1 MAAKAI
7 SAQTHLPLLYSF
19 DAGNGKCKGMST
31 DSKAP
36 VEFEPVIAPLT
47 TQRGIRT
54 EDEKPTF
61 SLKEADQTL
70 VFGIDDVFAHGR
82 RTGIRRLN
90 SQERYTDADYFK
102 LLKVLF
108 LHTFAAYRGRSE
120 AIAPTGVISVPV
132 STYNNGDVVDQVRG
146 TLVGRHELVDYEGC
160 TLRLDIQAKRLLMVP
175 ESYGALM
182 HYAYEADTLKKRTG
196 ADITGTTLVVDIG
209 YETTDISLFEGL
221 KYQRD
226 RAESLHRAGMGI
238 VTRAV
243 HKYLDQALRATDD
256 HRIDRALQAIAGK
269 VPGAPKEI
277 EPVPGIFAD
286 VTTVYDEEIDILGTR
301 IANEVLTRFPESASR
316 VLLAGG
322 GAHHLCGVLRDKLQP
337 LTVETASDP
346 DVANMCGAFT
356 MLRIQAQARE

>member
-1 MAAKAI
+1 MATKANPTTLALI
-7 SAQTHLPLLYSF
+7 YSF
-19 DAGNGKCKGMST
+19 DAGNGKCKGIST
-31 DSKAP
+31 DTKSP

-47 TQRGIRT
+47 TQRGIRA
-54 EDEKPTF
+54 EEEKPNF
-61 SLKEADQTL
+61 SLKEGEQTL

-82 RTGIRRLN
+82 RTGMRRLN
-90 SQERYTDADYFK
+90 SQERYTDPDYFK

-108 LHTFAAYRGRSE
+108 LHAFSAYRGRSE

-132 STYNNGDVVDQVRG
+132 GVYNNQEVIDQIRG
-146 TLVGRHELVDYEGC
+146 TLVGKHELVDYEGC
-160 TLRLDIQAKRLLMVP
+160 TLRLDIQNKRLLIVP

-182 HYAYEADTLKKRTG
+182 HYAYESDALKKRSGSET
-196 ADITGTTLVVDIG
+196 TGTTLVVDVG

-226 RAESLHRAGMGI
+226 RAESLQRAGMGI
-238 VTRAV
+238 ITRAV
-243 HKYLDQALRATDD
+243 HKYLDQSLRATDD

-269 VPGAPKEI
+269 VAGAPKEI

-286 VTTVYDEEIDILGTR
+286 VTDVYDEEIEVLGTR

-322 GAHHLCGVLRDKLQP
+322 GAHHLSGVLRDKLAP
-337 LTVETASDP
+337 LTVESAPDP
-346 DVANMCGAFT
+346 DTANMYGAFT
-356 MLRIQAQARE
+356 MLRIQSQARE